1 MYEYLNQ
8 HSLVARSKRRETH
21 YFDWRFNRKLPAD
34 DTNAH
39 RLFYLKFFEEELL
52 QRHPSIITGESTPS
66 YLLHY
71 DIVLPRLLQIIPW
84 AKLIIMLRNP
94 VDRAYSQYQMIQDP
108 NGTPEQLQVRGQ
120 SAFVGKSFTAVIEEE
135 MAELARASITP
146 ESTMEEFAQNILK
159 TRPMNHGGHSL
170 LMRGLYCFQVEAYLQ
185 QWPADQLKIM
195 SIKDIQGG
203 QEAVVSTMND
213 VFSFLNLPPL
223 DELDIEPKNTRKYD
237 PLDSE
242 TRQRLEEFFR
252 PYNER
257 LFTLLGRVMQ
267 W

>member
-21 YFDWRFNRKLPAD
+21 YFDWRFNHKLPAD

-71 DIVLPRLLQIIPW
+71 DIVLPRMLQIVPW

-120 SAFVGKSFTAVIEEE
+120 SAFVGKSFAEVIDEE
-135 MAELARASITP
+135 MAELARANITP
-146 ESTMEEFAQNILK
+146 ESTMEDFAQSILK

-170 LMRGLYCFQVEAYLQ
+170 LIRGLYCFQIESYLK

-213 VFSFLNLPPL
+213 VFSFLQLPPL

-237 PLDSE
+237 PLDVE
-242 TRQRLEEFFR
+242 TRQRLDEFFR

-257 LFTLLGRVMQ
+257 LFALLGRVMQ